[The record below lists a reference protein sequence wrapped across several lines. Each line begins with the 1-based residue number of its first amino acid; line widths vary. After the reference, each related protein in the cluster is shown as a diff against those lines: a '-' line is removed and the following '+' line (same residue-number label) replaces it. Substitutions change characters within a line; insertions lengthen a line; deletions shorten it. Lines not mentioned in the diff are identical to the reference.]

1 MGAQTGNMSD
11 PRQRQLAREG
21 IRMRQENIR
30 QRGGGNQ
37 AGPAP
42 MVPGL
47 EPSPSGA
54 AQQEQA
60 AAGISF
66 GPGRAMR
73 MPDVNSPEYQMIVDR
88 MRRGRR

>member
-1 MGAQTGNMSD
+1 MGAQAGSMSD
-11 PRQRQLAREG
+11 PRQRQLANEG
-21 IRMRQENIR
+21 IRMRQERIR
-30 QRGGGNQ
+30 QRGDGNQ

-73 MPDVNSPEYQMIVDR
+73 MPDVNSPEYQMMVEK
-88 MRRGRR
+88 MRKGGR